1 MDYGRG
7 WCGGA
12 LSFVVSRGMQ
22 RFRSVRREGYLDK
35 KRKKILYC
43 QEGEQREARW
53 GFDRGSAGWIK
64 ICGWDETGR
73 NSVIGWLHLDN
84 RMVED
89 GGFGGNR

>member
-1 MDYGRG
+1 VGPCRLSSLEECRDFDLSDGRG
-7 WCGGA
+7 I
-12 LSFVVSRGMQ
+12 SI
-22 RFRSVRREGYLDK
+22 RREK
-35 KRKKILYC
+35 KYC

-84 RMVED
+84 RMEASEALD
-89 GGFGGNR
+89 DWGRGT